1 MESIDKMTDIWFLT
15 EPALFGAFCAHKLTE
30 NRQLDC
36 PVRVG
41 QGRIEY
47 NPYIVAGMPYSSVE
61 ELFRVEMIRVLLLH
75 PYSRKPE
82 GCSTD
87 AILLGSDMAI
97 ATNYPITRL
106 VSPAQMGLPE
116 GECYEWY
123 AHMMQ
128 FQMVQQPSFGI
139 EDGSG
144 GGASEDSREGT
155 TGSDATGLWQED
167 AWMADMMQFQM
178 VQQPSFGIGDGSG
191 GGASEDSRE
200 GTTGSDATGLWQE
213 DAWMA
218 EEVKNLAENTTSW
231 GSLPGNLVDRI
242 LAGLKPKLDYRKVLS
257 GFRSSVLCSKRKL
270 TRMRPNRRSGF
281 QYMGSIRQLRTNYLV
296 AVDVSGSIS
305 GEDLKYFFST
315 INRFFKYGV
324 EKIDALTFDT
334 ELGETVSLSKAQKE
348 FNVKGRGG
356 TDFQPIV
363 NYMAEHPEYDG
374 LIIFTDGYASKPE
387 VPVKL
392 KGRILWILRSEK
404 EYNDHRSWMRESG
417 RVCFIENR

>member
-30 NRQLDC
+30 KRQLDC

-139 EDGSG
+139 
-144 GGASEDSREGT
+144 
-155 TGSDATGLWQED
+155 
-167 AWMADMMQFQM
+167 
-178 VQQPSFGIGDGSG
+178 GDGSG

-242 LAGLKPKLDYRKVLS
+242 LAGLRPKLDYRKVLS

-404 EYNDHRSWMRESG
+404 EYNDHRSWMREYG

>member
-139 EDGSG
+139 
-144 GGASEDSREGT
+144 
-155 TGSDATGLWQED
+155 
-167 AWMADMMQFQM
+167 
-178 VQQPSFGIGDGSG
+178 GDGSG

-200 GTTGSDATGLWQE
+200 ETTGSDATGLWQE

>member
-139 EDGSG
+139 
-144 GGASEDSREGT
+144 
-155 TGSDATGLWQED
+155 
-167 AWMADMMQFQM
+167 
-178 VQQPSFGIGDGSG
+178 GDGSG

-242 LAGLKPKLDYRKVLS
+242 LAGLRPKLDYRKVLS

>member
-30 NRQLDC
+30 NRQLDY
-36 PVRVG
+36 PVRIG

-139 EDGSG
+139 
-144 GGASEDSREGT
+144 
-155 TGSDATGLWQED
+155 
-167 AWMADMMQFQM
+167 
-178 VQQPSFGIGDGSG
+178 GDGSG
-191 GGASEDSRE
+191 GGVSEDSWE

-324 EKIDALTFDT
+324 EKIDALPFDT

>member
-47 NPYIVAGMPYSSVE
+47 NPYIVAGMPYNSVE

-139 EDGSG
+139 
-144 GGASEDSREGT
+144 
-155 TGSDATGLWQED
+155 
-167 AWMADMMQFQM
+167 
-178 VQQPSFGIGDGSG
+178 GDGSG
-191 GGASEDSRE
+191 GGASEDSTE

>member
-61 ELFRVEMIRVLLLH
+61 ELFRVEMIRVLMLH

-123 AHMMQ
+123 AH
-128 FQMVQQPSFGI
+128 
-139 EDGSG
+139 
-144 GGASEDSREGT
+144 
-155 TGSDATGLWQED
+155 
-167 AWMADMMQFQM
+167 MMQFQM

-242 LAGLKPKLDYRKVLS
+242 LAGLRPKLDYRKVLS

>member
-139 EDGSG
+139 
-144 GGASEDSREGT
+144 
-155 TGSDATGLWQED
+155 
-167 AWMADMMQFQM
+167 
-178 VQQPSFGIGDGSG
+178 GDGSG

-242 LAGLKPKLDYRKVLS
+242 LAGLRPKLDYRKVLS

-363 NYMAEHPEYDG
+363 NYMAEHPGYDG

-404 EYNDHRSWMRESG
+404 EYNDHRSWMREYG

>member
-123 AHMMQ
+123 AH
-128 FQMVQQPSFGI
+128 
-139 EDGSG
+139 
-144 GGASEDSREGT
+144 
-155 TGSDATGLWQED
+155 
-167 AWMADMMQFQM
+167 MMQFQM

>member
-1 MESIDKMTDIWFLT
+1 MDYISKMTDIWFLT
-15 EPALFGAFCAHKLTE
+15 EPALFGAFCRHKLTTNE
-30 NRQLDC
+30 GMGC

-41 QGRIEY
+41 KGRLEY
-47 NPYIVAGMPYSSVE
+47 NPSLIQNMPYEDVE
-61 ELFRVEMIRVLLLH
+61 RCFRVEMIRTLMLH
-75 PYSRKPE
+75 PYSRKPA
-82 GCSTD
+82 GCGDPACTK
-87 AILLGSDMAI
+87 GSDLAI
-97 ATNYPITRL
+97 STCYSIPGMTTP
-106 VSPAQMGLPE
+106 SQCGLPE
-116 GECYEWY
+116 GQHYEWY
-123 AHMMQ
+123 AYKCVGDSPVYPVPQDSDDGTGAGCMG
-128 FQMVQQPSFGI
+128 QQTS
-139 EDGSG
+139 DSNG
-144 GGASEDSREGT
+144 GQA
-155 TGSDATGLWQED
+155 GLWEEDPWMQE
-167 AWMADMMQFQM
+167 
-178 VQQPSFGIGDGSG
+178 GIRQ
-191 GGASEDSRE
+191 AVE
-200 GTTGSDATGLWQE
+200 QI
-213 DAWMA
+213 
-218 EEVKNLAENTTSW
+218 TSW

-242 LAGLKPKLDYRKVLS
+242 LAGLRPKLDYRKVLS

>member
-30 NRQLDC
+30 NRQLDY

-139 EDGSG
+139 
-144 GGASEDSREGT
+144 
-155 TGSDATGLWQED
+155 
-167 AWMADMMQFQM
+167 
-178 VQQPSFGIGDGSG
+178 GDGSG
-191 GGASEDSRE
+191 GGVSEDSRE

-363 NYMAEHPEYDG
+363 NYMAEHPGYDG